1 VTKTPAFSVAGIF
14 DALRAQPQGA
24 ANGGRALLFVSARR
38 DEGVT
43 TAACAVAEAAG
54 PGAVY
59 AIDLD
64 LKSNGLAKAFS
75 QSAPLG
81 PKLDGR
87 FGGVS
92 FYSVR
97 GRGPAPV
104 RESTPVFSFHRVGRS
119 TVHAGVFDARLLPQG
134 ARVAVSA
141 EPDYW
146 NAACASGATI
156 VVAAPALERSE
167 LALRV
172 ARHMDGVVLV
182 VGAEAGAAP
191 AAIAAKTALVNA
203 GANLLGLVYAGAD
216 APVMAIDRLV
226 RRAG

>member
-1 VTKTPAFSVAGIF
+1 MSKTPAFSVAGIF

-24 ANGGRALLFVSARR
+24 VNGGRALLFVSARR
-38 DEGVT
+38 DESLT
-43 TAACAVAEAAG
+43 TVACAVAEAAG
-54 PGAVY
+54 PGAIY

-64 LKSNGLAKAFS
+64 LKANGLAKALS
-75 QSAPLG
+75 KSAPLG

-104 RESTPVFSFHRVGRS
+104 RESTPAFSFHRVGRS
-119 TVHAGVFDARLLPQG
+119 MVHAGVFDARLLPHG
-134 ARVAVSA
+134 ARVAISA
-141 EPDYW
+141 QSHYW
-146 NAACASGATI
+146 NAACATGATL

-167 LALRV
+167 VALRV
-172 ARHMDGVVLV
+172 AQHMDGVVMI
-182 VGAEAGAAP
+182 VGAEPGAAP
-191 AAIAAKTALVNA
+191 AALAAKAALVRA

-216 APVMAIDRLV
+216 APVMAMDRLV